1 MSNLNG
7 STPSRIGFLG
17 VHLIP
22 SIMDICSLLK
32 NLFKVLSSILFFY
45 ALLIKHPLRKQKP
58 LFNPIQRLEMARL
71 FAHSNEKLEVFDF
84 EINQPKT
91 SFTYET
97 IKEVKKVYPK
107 SKIFLAIGLDQF
119 EKLSTWRWIRELSKE
134 VHFIVFARD
143 QITAPAPSI
152 SDLQY
157 TFIQNPL
164 IDISSTQIRKCLQKG
179 ESVAQWIPDVILSYL
194 KKNNLLRQK
203 DTS

>member
-1 MSNLNG
+1 M
-7 STPSRIGFLG
+7 
-17 VHLIP
+17 
-22 SIMDICSLLK
+22 
-32 NLFKVLSSILFFY
+32 
-45 ALLIKHPLRKQKP
+45 
-58 LFNPIQRLEMARL
+58 
-71 FAHSNEKLEVFDF
+71 
-84 EINQPKT
+84 

-97 IKEVKKVYPK
+97 IQEVKKGYPK

-134 VHFIVFARD
+134 VHFIVFARG

-152 SDLQY
+152 SDIQY

-194 KKNNLLRQK
+194 EKNNLLRQK